1 MPSERSA
8 QAWGD
13 IATNA
18 RHAID
23 WTGDLTA
30 AGFAADTLTFYAVT
44 RALEIISEAARRLE
58 SSEREARPEQRRVRH
73 ALQAQRRLIGAQ
85 DGNDGVPGHG
95 RIVGRKSM
103 GGEWEGGGL
112 ARSSSVGQGA
122 LRNVTRRI

>member
-13 IATNA
+13 IAANA

-58 SSEREARPEQRRVRH
+58 SSEREARPELPWKDITGAGNVYRH
-73 ALQAQRRLIGAQ
+73 DYDEVSPEIVWLTVKRRLPEI
-85 DGNDGVPGHG
+85 
-95 RIVGRKSM
+95 
-103 GGEWEGGGL
+103 L
-112 ARSSSVGQGA
+112 AAAEAA
-122 LRNVTRRI
+122 LAP